1 MDGPVVGPADQGQV
15 GQVGGAA
22 IQPMLNVVGF
32 APREGPLAVGEH
44 TAAVADSQGK
54 ALGGLDHPGAAAEVQ
69 GLAGGPT
76 QDGGQQGDGGSQLG
90 FQGWVA
96 AGAVH
101 PGWMVLATGIV
112 LAVGIAIAVLAVGI
126 AIAVLAVVAG
136 MVVAAGIVLTAGIAV
151 ALLAVVAVMTG
162 GLAGDQD
169 PGQRPVTGQPPTRL
183 RAEGAGVGDTPHH
196 PRTPHQAV

>member
-15 GQVGGAA
+15 GQFGGAA

-136 MVVAAGIVLTAGIAV
+136 MVVAAEIVLTAGIAV